1 MSKTTVL
8 SILRLSRGNAT
19 THLTPLVLSAAVGR
33 LHVIREDD
41 LDLGSN
47 KVVFHVA
54 GRGRRFPRL
63 VRLFR
68 AGLAVSRRE
77 AVDVVIGFYLLPYG
91 LLAWL
96 LARST
101 RRPLVLSLLGTDF
114 NVHCHAWYGFVL
126 RAVLRGADAVTV
138 TGGAMADRLASWG
151 VAKEKL
157 NVLPHAIDVERF
169 RSETRPEDRDLDLLY
184 VGRLVRSKRVDLVLR
199 VFARVRERIAD
210 ARLTILGEGPE
221 RARLEEL
228 ARAMGIE
235 GGVTFAGYRD
245 DAERYCREAR
255 VLLLAS
261 EREGLPLALIEAMSS
276 GCVPISTRC
285 GSVEDLVE
293 DGKNGFLVAI
303 GDWQAMAARVLE
315 ILSQPEKL
323 AAMSEAAVEVRE
335 RYAWDSAV
343 GAWDRILSEVRKAR
357 AADSPSAR

>member
-33 LHVIREDD
+33 LHVVREDD
-41 LDLGSN
+41 LDLGSE
-47 KVVFHVA
+47 KAVYHVV

-68 AGLAVSRRE
+68 AGLAVGRGE

-138 TGGAMADRLASWG
+138 TGKAMADRLAAWG
-151 VAKEKL
+151 VARERL
-157 NVLPHAIDVERF
+157 HVLPHAIDVERF
-169 RSETRPEDRDLDLLY
+169 RSETPPQDRGLDLLY

-221 RARLEEL
+221 RAQLEEL
-228 ARAMGIE
+228 ADAMGLE
-235 GGVTFAGYRD
+235 EAVTFAGYRD
-245 DAERYCREAR
+245 DAERYYGEAR

-285 GSVEDLVE
+285 GSVEDLID

-315 ILSQPEKL
+315 ILSQPEKS
-323 AAMSEAAVEVRE
+323 AAMSRAAVEVRE
-335 RYAWDSAV
+335 RYGWDSAV
-343 GAWDRILSEVRKAR
+343 GAWERILSEVRKAR
-357 AADSPSAR
+357 ATDPPAPR